1 MNTEALI
8 SIIEKTDS
16 YKRFGKVTRVV
27 GLMIESEG
35 PAANIGEV
43 CYIHT
48 STNDGNLILAE
59 VVGFQ
64 NEKKLF

>member
-1 MNTEALI
+1 MNKEALI
-8 SIIEKTDS
+8 SVIEKTIP
-16 YKRFGKVTRVV
+16 YKRYGKVIRVV

-48 STNDGNLILAE
+48 SSDKGEPILAE

-64 NEKKLF
+64 NEKII

>member
-35 PAANIGEV
+35 RLRILV
-43 CYIHT
+43 RFVTYIPVQT
-48 STNDGNLILAE
+48 MVIS
-59 VVGFQ
+59 F
-64 NEKKLF
+64 